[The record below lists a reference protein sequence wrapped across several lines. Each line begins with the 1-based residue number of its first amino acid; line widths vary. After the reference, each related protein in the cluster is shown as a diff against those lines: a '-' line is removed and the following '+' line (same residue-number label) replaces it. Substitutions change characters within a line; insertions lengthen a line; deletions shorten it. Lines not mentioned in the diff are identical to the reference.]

1 MSDQAEEISMVTYEQ
16 LAGIEDEFEEID
28 TQISTSSQ
36 PSNSNSKKP
45 LQENSTNPP
54 PSPVK
59 QQYTLSKPAYAKRA
73 TITSQIPS
81 FWGIV
86 LETCP
91 PEIDQFIQP
100 QDSQIFAESLTS
112 ISVTRP
118 EIDSGATNGNP
129 RTVAFR
135 FDFKPNDFF
144 SNTSLE
150 KTFHW
155 RRASDGWTGLVSEP
169 VGVQWKKGKDL
180 SEGLNGM
187 AVKLFEARK
196 KAGDFM
202 KTDLPEFDALAEKL
216 TTANA
221 INTSFFT
228 WFGFVSGRR
237 YVTAEE
243 SEKAEAEYKDKKA
256 KGETAKPE
264 EDEDE
269 EDDEDEGDKNDDSV
283 VEVHEEGEQLAI
295 SIAEDLWPGAIKYFT
310 QAQGMDDMS
319 DIDFEEM
326 DMEDE
331 GDSDDGE
338 GEVVDIRAL
347 IGEKGGKGDR
357 KSSGSGAPAAKKQ
370 KKH

>member
-1 MSDQAEEISMVTYEQ
+1 MSDQGDEISQVTYEQ

-28 TQISTSSQ
+28 TQII
-36 PSNSNSKKP
+36 
-45 LQENSTNPP
+45 
-54 PSPVK
+54 K
-59 QQYTLSKPAYAKRA
+59 QQYTLSKPAYAKRSE
-73 TITSQIPS
+73 ITSSIPN
-81 FWGIV
+81 FWPIV

-100 QDSQIFAESLTS
+100 QDSQIFAESLAS
-112 ISVTRP
+112 ISVSRP
-118 EIDSGATNGNP
+118 EIDADPEHGNP

-135 FDFKPNDFF
+135 FEFKPNDFF
-144 SNTSLE
+144 ENTVLE

-155 RRASDGWTGLVSEP
+155 RRASDGFTGLVSEP
-169 VGVQWKKGKDL
+169 VAVQWKEGKDL
-180 SEGLNGM
+180 SEGLNGL

-196 KAGDFM
+196 KAGDYL
-202 KTDLPEFDALAEKL
+202 KKDIPEYAALAEKL

-221 INTSFFT
+221 VNTSFFT

-243 SEKAEAEYKDKKA
+243 SKKAEAEHKK
-256 KGETAKPE
+256 GDAKPEEEDEE

-269 EDDEDEGDKNDDSV
+269 DEEDKNDDSV

-326 DMEDE
+326 EMEDE
-331 GDSDDGE
+331 DEDDSDGE
-338 GEVVDIRAL
+338 GEAVDLRA
-347 IGEKGGKGDR
+347 IINSKGGR

-370 KKH
+370 KK

>member
-1 MSDQAEEISMVTYEQ
+1 M
-16 LAGIEDEFEEID
+16 
-28 TQISTSSQ
+28 
-36 PSNSNSKKP
+36 
-45 LQENSTNPP
+45 
-54 PSPVK
+54 
-59 QQYTLSKPAYAKRA
+59 
-73 TITSQIPS
+73 
-81 FWGIV
+81 

-112 ISVTRP
+112 ISVSRP
-118 EIDSGATNGNP
+118 EIDVNPETGNP
-129 RTVAFR
+129 RTVKFR
-135 FDFKPNDFF
+135 FEFKPNDFF
-144 SNTSLE
+144 ADTALE
-150 KTFHW
+150 KTFSW

-169 VGVQWKKGKDL
+169 VNVQWKKGKDL

-196 KAGDFM
+196 KAGDFL

-221 INTSFFT
+221 QNTSFFT

-237 YVTAEE
+237 YVSAEE
-243 SEKAEAEYKDKKA
+243 SSKAEAEYKEKKA
-256 KGETAKPE
+256 AGSAAKPE
-264 EDEDE
+264 EDDD
-269 EDDEDEGDKNDDSV
+269 EDDEDEDDKNDDSV
-283 VEVHEEGEQLAI
+283 VEVHEEGEHLAI

-326 DMEDE
+326 EMEDV
-331 GDSDDGE
+331 DSDE
-338 GEVVDIRAL
+338 GEDIDIRAL
-347 IGEKGGKGDR
+347 ISGKGDNGKGDR

-370 KKH
+370 KH

>member
-1 MSDQAEEISMVTYEQ
+1 MSEQPEELSQVTYEQ
-16 LAGIEDEFEEID
+16 LAAIEDEFEDID
-28 TQISTSSQ
+28 TQII
-36 PSNSNSKKP
+36 
-45 LQENSTNPP
+45 
-54 PSPVK
+54 K
-59 QQYTLSKPAYAKRA
+59 QQYQLSKPAYEKRA
-73 TITSQIPS
+73 TITSDIPN
-81 FWGIV
+81 FWGTV

-100 QDSQIFAESLTS
+100 QDSQIFAESLKS

-118 EIDSGATNGNP
+118 ELDGGKDGNP

-135 FDFKPNDFF
+135 FEFAPNDFF
-144 SNTSLE
+144 ADTVLE

-155 RRASDGWTGLVSEP
+155 RRASDGFTGLVSEP
-169 VGVQWKKGKDL
+169 VPVQWKKGKDL
-180 SEGLNGM
+180 SEGLNDM

-196 KAGDFM
+196 KAGDFL
-202 KTDLPEFDALAEKL
+202 KADLPEYEALAEKL

-237 YVTAEE
+237 YISAEE
-243 SEKAEAEYKDKKA
+243 SAKAEAEYKEKKA
-256 KGETAKPE
+256 KGEKIAPE
-264 EDEDE
+264 E
-269 EDDEDEGDKNDDSV
+269 EDDDEDDEGEDKNDDSV

-295 SIAEDLWPGAIKYFT
+295 AFAEDLWPGAIKYFT

-331 GDSDDGE
+331 SDDGE
-338 GEVVDIRAL
+338 GEPIDIKAL
-347 IGEKGGKGDR
+347 IAGKGGKGDR

-370 KKH
+370 KQ

>member
-1 MSDQAEEISMVTYEQ
+1 MLTH
-16 LAGIEDEFEEID
+16 
-28 TQISTSSQ
+28 SS
-36 PSNSNSKKP
+36 
-45 LQENSTNPP
+45 
-54 PSPVK
+54 VK
-59 QQYTLSKPAYAKRA
+59 QQYTLSKPAYAKRSE
-73 TITSQIPS
+73 ITSSIPN
-81 FWGIV
+81 FWPIV

-112 ISVTRP
+112 ISVSRP
-118 EIDSGATNGNP
+118 EIDADPKDGNP

-135 FDFKPNDFF
+135 FEFKPNDFF
-144 SNTSLE
+144 ENTVLE

-169 VGVQWKKGKDL
+169 VAVQWKEGKDL

-196 KAGDFM
+196 KAGDYL
-202 KTDLPEFDALAEKL
+202 KKDLPEYEALAEKL

-221 INTSFFT
+221 VNTSFFT

-243 SEKAEAEYKDKKA
+243 SAKAEAEFKK
-256 KGETAKPE
+256 GGAKPE
-264 EDEDE
+264 EE
-269 EDDEDEGDKNDDSV
+269 EDDEEEEDKNDDSV

-295 SIAEDLWPGAIKYFT
+295 SIAEDLWPAAIKYFT

-326 DMEDE
+326 EMEDDE
-331 GDSDDGE
+331 DSEGE
-338 GEVVDIRAL
+338 GEAVDIRAL
-347 IGEKGGKGDR
+347 IGGKGGKGER

-370 KKH
+370 KK

>member
-1 MSDQAEEISMVTYEQ
+1 
-16 LAGIEDEFEEID
+16 
-28 TQISTSSQ
+28 
-36 PSNSNSKKP
+36 
-45 LQENSTNPP
+45 
-54 PSPVK
+54 
-59 QQYTLSKPAYAKRA
+59 
-73 TITSQIPS
+73 
-81 FWGIV
+81 V

-100 QDSQIFAESLTS
+100 QDSQIFAESLKS

-118 EIDSGATNGNP
+118 ELDGGKDGNP
-129 RTVAFR
+129 RTIAFR
-135 FDFKPNDFF
+135 FEFKPNDFF
-144 SNTSLE
+144 ADTVLE

-155 RRASDGWTGLVSEP
+155 RRASDGFTGLVSEP
-169 VGVQWKKGKDL
+169 VPVQWKKGKDL

-196 KAGDFM
+196 KAGDFL
-202 KTDLPEFDALAEKL
+202 KSDLPEYEALAEKL

-237 YVTAEE
+237 YITAEE
-243 SEKAEAEYKDKKA
+243 SAKAEAEYKEKKA
-256 KGETAKPE
+256 KGEKIAPE
-264 EDEDE
+264 E
-269 EDDEDEGDKNDDSV
+269 EDDDDEDDEGVDKNDDSV

-295 SIAEDLWPGAIKYFT
+295 SFAEDLWPGAIKYFT

-326 DMEDE
+326 EMEDE
-331 GDSDDGE
+331 SDDDE
-338 GEVVDIRAL
+338 GEPIDIKAL
-347 IGEKGGKGDR
+347 IAGKGGNGDR

-370 KKH
+370 KH

>member
-1 MSDQAEEISMVTYEQ
+1 MSDQGDEISQVTYEQ

-28 TQISTSSQ
+28 TQII
-36 PSNSNSKKP
+36 
-45 LQENSTNPP
+45 
-54 PSPVK
+54 K
-59 QQYTLSKPAYAKRA
+59 QQYTLSKPAYAKRSG
-73 TITSQIPS
+73 ITSSIPN
-81 FWGIV
+81 FWPIV

-100 QDSQIFAESLTS
+100 QDSQIFAESLAS
-112 ISVTRP
+112 ISVSRP
-118 EIDSGATNGNP
+118 EIDADPEHGNP

-135 FDFKPNDFF
+135 FEFKPNDFF
-144 SNTSLE
+144 ENTVLE

-155 RRASDGWTGLVSEP
+155 RRASDGFTGLVSEP
-169 VGVQWKKGKDL
+169 VAVQWKEGKDL
-180 SEGLNGM
+180 SEGLNGL

-196 KAGDFM
+196 KAGDYL
-202 KTDLPEFDALAEKL
+202 KKDIPEYAALAEKL

-221 INTSFFT
+221 VNTSFFT

-243 SEKAEAEYKDKKA
+243 SKKAEAEHKK
-256 KGETAKPE
+256 GDAKPEEEEE

-269 EDDEDEGDKNDDSV
+269 DEEDKNDDSV

-326 DMEDE
+326 EMEDE
-331 GDSDDGE
+331 DEDDSDGE
-338 GEVVDIRAL
+338 GEAVDLRA
-347 IGEKGGKGDR
+347 IINSKGGR

-370 KKH
+370 KK

>member
-1 MSDQAEEISMVTYEQ
+1 MSDQGDEISQVTYEQ

-28 TQISTSSQ
+28 TQII
-36 PSNSNSKKP
+36 
-45 LQENSTNPP
+45 
-54 PSPVK
+54 K
-59 QQYTLSKPAYAKRA
+59 QQYTLSKPAYAKRSE
-73 TITSQIPS
+73 ITSSIPN
-81 FWGIV
+81 FWPIV

-112 ISVTRP
+112 ISVSRP
-118 EIDSGATNGNP
+118 EIDADPKDGNP

-135 FDFKPNDFF
+135 FEFKPNDFF
-144 SNTSLE
+144 ENTVLE

-169 VGVQWKKGKDL
+169 VAVQWKEGKDL

-196 KAGDFM
+196 KAGDYL
-202 KTDLPEFDALAEKL
+202 KKDLPEYEALAEKL

-221 INTSFFT
+221 VNTSFFT

-243 SEKAEAEYKDKKA
+243 SAKAEAEFKK
-256 KGETAKPE
+256 GGAKPE
-264 EDEDE
+264 EE
-269 EDDEDEGDKNDDSV
+269 EDDEEEEDKNDDSV

-295 SIAEDLWPGAIKYFT
+295 SIAEDLWPAAIKYFT

-326 DMEDE
+326 EMEDDE
-331 GDSDDGE
+331 DSEGE
-338 GEVVDIRAL
+338 GEAVDIRAL
-347 IGEKGGKGDR
+347 IGGKGGKGER

-370 KKH
+370 KK

>member
-1 MSDQAEEISMVTYEQ
+1 LTPRSVRLPIPTYNPT
-16 LAGIEDEFEEID
+16 A
-28 TQISTSSQ
+28 
-36 PSNSNSKKP
+36 
-45 LQENSTNPP
+45 TNPANIALL
-54 PSPVK
+54 PVK
-59 QQYTLSKPAYAKRA
+59 QQYTLSKPAYEKRA
-73 TITSQIPS
+73 TITSQIPN
-81 FWGIV
+81 FWAIV

-118 EIDSGATNGNP
+118 EIDSDAANGNP

-135 FDFKPNDFF
+135 FEFKPNDFF
-144 SNTSLE
+144 DNTVLE

-169 VGVQWKKGKDL
+169 VAVQWKKGKDL
-180 SEGLNGM
+180 SEGLNEM

-221 INTSFFT
+221 VNTSFFT

-237 YVTAEE
+237 YVSAEE
-243 SEKAEAEYKDKKA
+243 SENAEAEHKKGA
-256 KGETAKPE
+256 AKPE
-264 EDEDE
+264 EDD
-269 EDDEDEGDKNDDSV
+269 EDDEEEDKNDDTV

-295 SIAEDLWPGAIKYFT
+295 SIAEDLWHGAIKYFT

-326 DMEDE
+326 EMEGDDD
-331 GDSDDGE
+331 DSDDGE
-338 GEVVDIRAL
+338 GEELDIRAL
-347 IGEKGGKGDR
+347 IGNKGGKGER

-370 KKH
+370 KK

>member
-1 MSDQAEEISMVTYEQ
+1 MRFPQPPAATAKLTAQ
-16 LAGIEDEFEEID
+16 P
-28 TQISTSSQ
+28 TNTSS
-36 PSNSNSKKP
+36 S
-45 LQENSTNPP
+45 
-54 PSPVK
+54 VK
-59 QQYTLSKPAYAKRA
+59 QQYTLSKAAYAKRA
-73 TITSQIPS
+73 EITSQIPS

-112 ISVTRP
+112 ISVSRP
-118 EIDSGATNGNP
+118 EIDANPTTGNP

-135 FDFKPNDFF
+135 FEFKPNDFF
-144 SNTSLE
+144 ADTVLE

-169 VGVQWKKGKDL
+169 VSVQWKKGKDL
-180 SEGLNGM
+180 SEGLNEM
-187 AVKLFEARK
+187 AAKLFAARQ
-196 KAGDFM
+196 KAGDFL

-243 SEKAEAEYKDKKA
+243 SEKAEAEHKK
-256 KGETAKPE
+256 GNAKPEEEE

-269 EDDEDEGDKNDDSV
+269 EDKNDDSV

-326 DMEDE
+326 EMEDD
-331 GDSDDGE
+331 DSEGE
-338 GEVVDIRAL
+338 GEAVDIRAL
-347 IGEKGGKGDR
+347 IGNKGGNGER

-370 KKH
+370 KK